1 LHGWR
6 LEGRERAVLTAVRY
20 RFGATFRRRWGGY
33 LAIALLIGLVG
44 GIAMGSI
51 AAARRTQSSYP
62 AFLASTNA
70 SQLTMSTYGV
80 TGNSTA
86 NNYSPQLTRAIARL
100 PQVKRVESWVGAP
113 VIPLERDGA
122 PNLNAP
128 LNPVGSVDGLFFN
141 EDRATAVSGWMAD
154 PRRPDEFVTT
164 ALGARLMG
172 WHVGE
177 VVPMGSYT
185 ATQFGL
191 PGFGTPSVAP
201 QRRLNMKLTGL
212 VVFNNQ
218 VIEDDADRLPTDVVF
233 TPALTRAL
241 IRGNNVQGTWYAMQ
255 LAHGTSIA
263 ALEEKLLHLLPSGSD
278 ANFTVTAITETKVE
292 RAVRPESIALGVF
305 GAIAGLAALAIGA
318 LAISRVLGSNEDDLS
333 ALRALGASPAAIV
346 ADGLVGVLAA
356 IVSGALL
363 AVALAIALSPLS
375 PLGPIRAV
383 YHPPGVAAD
392 WTVLGFGLLILIGG
406 LGAIALVLAYR
417 GAPHRLATRGREPL
431 RDSRLLQVVT
441 SSGVPASGAVGVRF
455 ALQSGRGRT
464 SVPARSVLVG
474 ATLAVVIVTMTLTFS
489 SGLHTLV
496 SRPALYGWNWS
507 YALTSENVVPP
518 QALAALNRDRDV
530 AGWTGYHNLSVQID
544 GQTVPALLANNN
556 ATVAPPILSGH
567 AVDGNNQMVLG
578 PSTLAQ
584 LHKRVGDTVIGS
596 FGTPNTAPLYI
607 PPFKLVIVG
616 TATLPAIGGA
626 SNFADHPSM
635 GTGAVISDRVS
646 PAFLHGAQDPDPNLD
661 GPGIVFVRLRNGVST
676 AAGLADM
683 KRLAALSDKVFA
695 SDPNA
700 TGDSVEVLGVQHPLE
715 IVNYQSTGATPV
727 ILAAGLAGG
736 AIVALALTLIASV
749 RRRRRDLAL
758 LKTLGFT
765 SRQLAA
771 TIAWQASVVAAIAAL
786 VGLPVGIAA
795 GRQLWTFFAQSIN
808 AVPEPT
814 VPASLFLVAAGVL
827 ILANLVALVPARVAA
842 RTPAAL
848 ALRAE

>member
-1 LHGWR
+1 MLS
-6 LEGRERAVLTAVRY
+6 AVAY
-20 RFGATFRRRWGGY
+20 RFGATLRRRWGGY

-51 AAARRTQSSYP
+51 AAARRTQSAYP

-86 NNYSPQLTRAIARL
+86 NNYSPQLTRAIAQL
-100 PQVKRVESWVGAP
+100 PEVRRVESWVG
-113 VIPLERDGA
+113 VGIVPLEHDGA
-122 PNLNAP
+122 PNLTGPINTT
-128 LNPVGSVDGLFFN
+128 GSVDGLYFN
-141 EDRATAVSGWMAD
+141 EDRVTPVAGRMAD
-154 PRRPDEFVTT
+154 PDRPDEFVTT
-164 ALGARLMG
+164 ALGARSMG
-172 WHVGE
+172 WHVGQ
-177 VVPMGSYT
+177 VVPMGSYSSN
-185 ATQFGL
+185 QFGE
-191 PGFGTPSVAP
+191 PGFGTPSVP
-201 QRRLNMKLTGL
+201 PLRRYNMKLTGL

-218 VIEDDADRLPTDVVF
+218 VVQDDADRFPTNVLF
-233 TPALTRAL
+233 TPALTRTL
-241 IRGNNVQGTWYAMQ
+241 IAANAAQGTWYAMQ
-255 LAHGTSIA
+255 LAPGTSIA
-263 ALEEKLLHLLPSGSD
+263 TVEEKLLHVLPSGSD

-292 RAVRPESIALGVF
+292 RAVKPESIALGVF

-318 LAISRVLGSNEDDLS
+318 LAISRVLGSSEDDLF

-346 ADGLVGVLAA
+346 ADGLVGVLGA

-363 AVALAIALSPLS
+363 AVALAIGLSPLS

-406 LGAIALVLAYR
+406 LGAIALALAYR
-417 GAPHRLATRGREPL
+417 GAPHRLATRNRGPL
-431 RDSRLLQVVT
+431 RDSRLLHLAA
-441 SSGVPASGAVGVRF
+441 SSGLPASGAVGVRF

-489 SGLHTLV
+489 SGLQTLV

-530 AGWTGYHNLSVQID
+530 AGWTGYHPLSVQID
-544 GQTVPALLANNN
+544 GQTVPALLANND

-567 AVDGNNQMVLG
+567 AVDGDDQMVLG
-578 PSTLAQ
+578 PSTLAL
-584 LHKRVGDTVIGS
+584 LHKHVGDTVIGS

-607 PPFKLVIVG
+607 PPFKVVIVG

-635 GTGAVISDRVS
+635 GTGAVVSDRVN
-646 PAFLHGAQDPDPNLD
+646 PAFLQGAEDPDPNLD
-661 GPGIVFVRLRNGVST
+661 GPGLVFVRLRSNVSP

-683 KRLAALSDKVFA
+683 KRLAALSNKVFA

-736 AIVALALTLIASV
+736 AIVALALTLVASV

-765 SRQLAA
+765 ARQLAA
-771 TIAWQASVVAAIAAL
+771 TIAWQSTVVAGIAAL
-786 VGLPVGIAA
+786 IGLPVGIAA
-795 GRQLWTFFAQSIN
+795 GRQLWTLFAQSIN

-814 VPASLFLVAAGVL
+814 VPASLILVAAGVL
-827 ILANLVALVPARVAA
+827 ILANLVALVPARIAA

>member
-1 LHGWR
+1 
-6 LEGRERAVLTAVRY
+6 
-20 RFGATFRRRWGGY
+20 
-33 LAIALLIGLVG
+33 
-44 GIAMGSI
+44 M
-51 AAARRTQSSYP
+51 
-62 AFLASTNA
+62 
-70 SQLTMSTYGV
+70 
-80 TGNSTA
+80 
-86 NNYSPQLTRAIARL
+86 
-100 PQVKRVESWVGAP
+100 
-113 VIPLERDGA
+113 
-122 PNLNAP
+122 
-128 LNPVGSVDGLFFN
+128 
-141 EDRATAVSGWMAD
+141 
-154 PRRPDEFVTT
+154 
-164 ALGARLMG
+164 
-172 WHVGE
+172 
-177 VVPMGSYT
+177 
-185 ATQFGL
+185 
-191 PGFGTPSVAP
+191 
-201 QRRLNMKLTGL
+201 
-212 VVFNNQ
+212 
-218 VIEDDADRLPTDVVF
+218 
-233 TPALTRAL
+233 
-241 IRGNNVQGTWYAMQ
+241 
-255 LAHGTSIA
+255 
-263 ALEEKLLHLLPSGSD
+263 
-278 ANFTVTAITETKVE
+278 
-292 RAVRPESIALGVF
+292 
-305 GAIAGLAALAIGA
+305 
-318 LAISRVLGSNEDDLS
+318 
-333 ALRALGASPAAIV
+333 
-346 ADGLVGVLAA
+346 
-356 IVSGALL
+356 SGALL

-392 WTVLGFGLLILIGG
+392 WTVLGFGLLVLIGG

-417 GAPHRLATRGREPL
+417 GAPHRLATRNRGPL

-842 RTPAAL
+842 RTPPPSRCGPNSANHWTAAARDQAGAAPMRRGTSPKGSRWYASDTRWYPSAMSPPSPAETTSTGLSFLPETALSRSRRTPGSSNGNASRLQARKMSL
-848 ALRAE
+848 ARRRVTSAFRSRATAAVACLSSNFSDRYAIAASKSWGATSSSHRKPSVSAAASPFVAFTSFFAIAFSLPLCTSMAGTSCSAPAETPVSPSQRPVRAIRPIRRSCRPPPDAERPSPSRRDGPRRRCQRTRRTSTVRW

>member
-1 LHGWR
+1 
-6 LEGRERAVLTAVRY
+6 VLTAVRY
-20 RFGATFRRRWGGY
+20 RFGATFRQRWGGY
-33 LAIALLIGLVG
+33 LAIALLVGLVG

-51 AAARRTQSSYP
+51 AAARRTQSAYP

-80 TGNSTA
+80 IGNSSA
-86 NNYSPQLTRAIARL
+86 SNYSPQLTKAIANL
-100 PQVKRVESWVGAP
+100 PEVKLVESWVGAP
-113 VIPLERDGA
+113 IIPLERDGA

-128 LNPVGSVDGLFFN
+128 LNPAGSVDGLYFN
-141 EDRATAVSGWMAD
+141 EDRATAVAGRMAD

-172 WHVGE
+172 WHVGQ
-177 VVPMGSYT
+177 VVPMGYYT
-185 ATQFGL
+185 PTQFGQS
-191 PGFGTPSVAP
+191 GFGTPSVAP
-201 QRRLNMKLTGL
+201 QQRLHMKLTGL

-218 VIEDDADRLPTDVVF
+218 VIEDDADRLPTYVVF
-233 TPALTRAL
+233 TPALTRTL
-241 IRGNNVQGTWYAMQ
+241 ISSQSVQGTWYALQ
-255 LAHGTSIA
+255 LAPGTSIA
-263 ALEEKLLHLLPSGSD
+263 AVEEKLLHLLPSGSD

-292 RAVRPESIALGVF
+292 HAVRPESIALGVF
-305 GAIAGLAALAIGA
+305 GAIAALAALAIGA
-318 LAISRVLGSNEDDLS
+318 LAISRVLGSTEADLS
-333 ALRALGASPAAIV
+333 VLRALGASPAATV
-346 ADGLVGVLAA
+346 ADGLVGVLGA

-363 AVALAIALSPLS
+363 AVALAVLLSPLS

-383 YHPPGVAAD
+383 YHPPGIAAD
-392 WTVLGFGLLILIGG
+392 WTVLGFGLLALIGG
-406 LGAIALVLAYR
+406 LGAIALALAYR
-417 GAPHRLATRGREPL
+417 GAPHRVANRSPEPV
-431 RDSRLLQVVT
+431 RDSRLLQAVA
-441 SSGVPASGAVGVRF
+441 SSGVPASGAIGVRF

-489 SGLHTLV
+489 SGLNTLV

-518 QALAALNRDRDV
+518 KTLAALGHDRDV
-530 AGWTGYHNLSVQID
+530 AAWSGYHNLSVQID
-544 GQTVPALLANNN
+544 GQTVPALLGNNGSS
-556 ATVAPPILSGH
+556 VAPPVLSGH
-567 AVDGNNQMVLG
+567 AVEGDDQVVLG
-578 PSTLAQ
+578 PNTLAL
-584 LHKRVGDTVIGS
+584 LHKRVGDTVTGS
-596 FGTPNTAPLYI
+596 FGTPNTAPLYL
-607 PPFKLVIVG
+607 PPFKLVIAG

-635 GTGAVISDRVS
+635 GTGAVLSDRFS
-646 PAFLHGAQDPDPNLD
+646 PAFLHGVQDPDPNLD
-661 GPGIVFVRLRNGVST
+661 GPGLVFVRLRNDVST
-676 AAGLADM
+676 TAGLADM
-683 KRLAALSDKVFA
+683 HRLAALSDKVFA

-700 TGDSVEVLGVQHPLE
+700 TGDSVQVLGVQHPLE

-765 SRQLAA
+765 APQLAA
-771 TIAWQASVVAAIAAL
+771 TIAWQASVVAVVAAL
-786 VGLPVGIAA
+786 IGLPVGIAA

-814 VPASLFLVAAGVL
+814 VPASLFLVGAGLL
-827 ILANLVALVPARVAA
+827 ILANLVALVPARIAA
-842 RTPAAL
+842 HTPAAL

>member
-1 LHGWR
+1 M
-6 LEGRERAVLTAVRY
+6 LTAVRY
-20 RFGATFRRRWGGY
+20 RFAATFRRRWSGY
-33 LAIALLIGLVG
+33 LAIALLVGLVG

-62 AFLASTNA
+62 AFLSSTNA

-80 TGNSTA
+80 TGNSAA
-86 NNYSPQLTRAIARL
+86 NLYSPKLTRAIKHF
-100 PQVKRVESWVGAP
+100 PEVKLVESWVG
-113 VIPLERDGA
+113 VQLIPLERDGA
-122 PNLNAP
+122 PNLSAP
-128 LNPVGSVDGLFFN
+128 INPTGSVDGLYFN
-141 EDRATAVSGWMAD
+141 EDRATVVAGRMAD
-154 PRRPDEFVTT
+154 PNRSDEFVTT
-164 ALGARLMG
+164 AVGARALG
-172 WHVGE
+172 LHIGQVI
-177 VVPMGSYT
+177 PMGAYS
-185 ATQFGL
+185 ASQFGL
-191 PGFGTPSVAP
+191 PGFGTPSLAP
-201 QRRLNMKLTGL
+201 EHRFNLKLVGL

-218 VIEDDADRLPTDVVF
+218 VIQDDADRLPTNELF
-233 TPALTRAL
+233 TPALTHTL
-241 IRGNNVQGTWYAMQ
+241 IADDAVQGTWYAMQ
-255 LAHGTSIA
+255 LVPGASIA
-263 ALEEKLLHLLPSGSD
+263 AVEERLLHLLPSGSD
-278 ANFTVTAITETKVE
+278 ANFTVAAITEGKVE
-292 RAVRPESIALGVF
+292 RAIRPESIALGVF
-305 GAIAGLAALAIGA
+305 GAIAALAALAIGA
-318 LAISRVLGSNEDDLS
+318 LAISRVLGSTETDLS
-333 ALRALGASPAAIV
+333 VLRALGASPAATV

-363 AVALAIALSPLS
+363 AVALAILLSPLS
-375 PLGPIRAV
+375 PLGPIRSV
-383 YHPPGVAAD
+383 YHPPGFTAD
-392 WTVLGFGLLILIGG
+392 WTVLGLGLLVLIGG
-406 LGAIALVLAYR
+406 LGAIAVILAYR
-417 GAPHRLATRGREPL
+417 GAPHRLATRRLEPV
-431 RDSRLLQVVT
+431 RDSRLLQIVA

-474 ATLAVVIVTMTLTFS
+474 ATLAVIIVTMTLTFS

-496 SRPALYGWNWS
+496 SRPALYGWNWN
-507 YALTSENVVPP
+507 YALTSQNVVPP
-518 QALAALNRDRDV
+518 PALAALNHDHDV
-530 AGWTGYHNLSVQID
+530 AAWSGYHSLSVQID
-544 GQTVPALLANNN
+544 GQTVPALLADNHP
-556 ATVAPPILSGH
+556 AVAPPLLSGH
-567 AVDGNNQMVLG
+567 AVDGNTQVVLG

-584 LHKRVGDTVIGS
+584 LHKRVGDTVTGS

-607 PPFKLVIVG
+607 APFKLVIVG

-635 GTGAVISDRVS
+635 GTGALLSDQFS
-646 PAFLHGAQDPDPNLD
+646 PAFLHGAESPDPNLD
-661 GPGIVFVRLRNGVST
+661 GPGLVFVRLRDGVSP

-683 KRLAALSDKVFA
+683 HRLATLSDKVFA
-695 SDPNA
+695 SDPEA
-700 TGDSVEVLGVQHPLE
+700 AGDSVQVLGVQHPLE

-736 AIVALALTLIASV
+736 AIIALALTLIASV

-765 SRQLAA
+765 ARQLAA
-771 TIAWQASVVAAIAAL
+771 TIAWQATVVAVIAAL
-786 VGLPVGIAA
+786 IGLPLGIAA